1 MDRDGVLC
9 VCNRLNKIRCEPK
22 RWEVTEMG
30 FRIKEVR
37 KSLKMSQEELA
48 EKSGVSRGT
57 IVALEAGTE
66 RVTTTKTLVALA
78 AAMNVSIDQIF
89 FADDV

>member
-1 MDRDGVLC
+1 
-9 VCNRLNKIRCEPK
+9 
-22 RWEVTEMG
+22 MG

-57 IVALEAGTE
+57 IVASEAGTE

>member
-1 MDRDGVLC
+1 
-9 VCNRLNKIRCEPK
+9 
-22 RWEVTEMG
+22 MG
-30 FRIKEVR
+30 FKIKEVR

-48 EKSGVSRGT
+48 EKRGGISRGT

>member
-1 MDRDGVLC
+1 MTTNNYLQKYISQKV
-9 VCNRLNKIRCEPK
+9 KY
-22 RWEVTEMG
+22 
-30 FRIKEVR
+30 FRKQN
-37 KSLKMSQEELA
+37 KMSQEELA
-48 EKSGVSRGT
+48 EKSGISRGT

>member
-1 MDRDGVLC
+1 
-9 VCNRLNKIRCEPK
+9 
-22 RWEVTEMG
+22 MG
-30 FRIKEVR
+30 FKIKEVR

-48 EKSGVSRGT
+48 EKSGISRGT

-66 RVTTTKTLVALA
+66 RVTTKTLVALA

>member
-1 MDRDGVLC
+1 
-9 VCNRLNKIRCEPK
+9 
-22 RWEVTEMG
+22 MG
-30 FRIKEVR
+30 FKIKEVR

-48 EKSGVSRGT
+48 EKSGISRGT
-57 IVALEAGTE
+57 IVALEASTE

-89 FADDV
+89 FADGV

>member
-1 MDRDGVLC
+1 
-9 VCNRLNKIRCEPK
+9 
-22 RWEVTEMG
+22 MG
-30 FRIKEVR
+30 FKIKEVR

-48 EKSGVSRGT
+48 EKSGISRGT
-57 IVALEAGTE
+57 IVAREAGTE